1 MKVAREAERRRRRRQ
16 LHLLLLFFSLI
27 LILVRMLRLLLVA
40 SVAARRVAQEVRVL
54 HDTLW
59 ESIVCVVRT
68 TVIGDRRHGD

>member
-16 LHLLLLFFSLI
+16 LHLLFFSLILI

-40 SVAARRVAQEVRVL
+40 CVSRRRVAQEVRVL